1 MERRKGMKGKKI
13 MVIDDETIVC
23 NMTKAVLEQDGY
35 YVECFSNGE
44 PALERLKQENF
55 DLVITDLK
63 MKGIDGMEV
72 LKRIKTDSSEIKV
85 IMITA
90 FASLDA
96 AIEAL
101 RGKVDD
107 FFPKPVKFSDLK
119 ACIRRLLTQEPGPL
133 TPEPK

>member
-1 MERRKGMKGKKI
+1 MSGEKI

-23 NMTKAVLEQDGY
+23 SMTKAVLEREGY
-35 YVECFSNGE
+35 FVECFVNAK
-44 PALERLKQENF
+44 PALERLREEKF

-72 LKRIKTDSSEIKV
+72 LKTIKTGSPGIKV

-119 ACIRRLLTQEPGPL
+119 ACIRRLLDVESPSPKVQ
-133 TPEPK
+133 PE

>member
-1 MERRKGMKGKKI
+1 MKSRRI
-13 MVIDDETIVC
+13 MVIDDENIVC
-23 NMTKAVLEQDGY
+23 KMTKAVLEQDGY
-35 YVECFSNGE
+35 EVETFLSAD
-44 PALERLKQENF
+44 PALARLKEEKF

-72 LKRIKTDSSEIKV
+72 LKKIKTESPEIKV

-119 ACIRRLLTQEPGPL
+119 ECLKRLLS
-133 TPEPK
+133 